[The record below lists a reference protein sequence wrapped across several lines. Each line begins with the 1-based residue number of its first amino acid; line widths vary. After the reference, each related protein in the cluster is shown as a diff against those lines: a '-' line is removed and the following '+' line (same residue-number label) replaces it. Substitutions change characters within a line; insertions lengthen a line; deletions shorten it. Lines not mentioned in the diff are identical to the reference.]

1 MSEFNT
7 PSHYVLS
14 DGSDSMDAL
23 AKILGPEEFKGFLR
37 GNAIK
42 YLIRYKLK
50 GGIDDLKKAMDY
62 IDRLLAVESGHSH
75 DIKIPPHRFFDQKDG
90 GHSHD
95 IKIPLHCNFVKKEEE
110 ECSIDPINHD
120 LMAEMEAMRS
130 KCRKA
135 QILCA
140 ILIPEDKSLKFK
152 DEYEIFKMLVG
163 VVGDMQQQAEV
174 SGKDESAKKAKK
186 YTKKP
191 LAIEAIKYD
200 KKNIG
205 RLQNFCDK
213 LRYNPH
219 DNEYYIERSNGC
231 KKVVDGDFVIKG
243 INGEFYPCK
252 ADFFEKTY
260 EPMTSEELSKTE

>member
-1 MSEFNT
+1 MTEFNT
-7 PSHYVLS
+7 PSHYVLA

-42 YLIRYKLK
+42 YLIRYKQK
-50 GGIDDLKKAMDY
+50 GGVEDLKKAMDY
-62 IDRLLAVESGHSH
+62 INRLLAVEEVEEKEREFIKKSRPLLYKDEAEEEETESSHSH
-75 DIKIPPHRFFDQKDG
+75 DIKIPA
-90 GHSHD
+90 
-95 IKIPLHCNFVKKEEE
+95 HCYVKK
-110 ECSIDPINHD
+110 
-120 LMAEMEAMRS
+120 
-130 KCRKA
+130 
-135 QILCA
+135 
-140 ILIPEDKSLKFK
+140 K
-152 DEYEIFKMLVG
+152 D
-163 VVGDMQQQAEV
+163 D
-174 SGKDESAKKAKK
+174 STKKAKK